1 MSGVKPG
8 STSACKAV
16 TIRSEKADEMIR
28 FMPRTLRTGG
38 RYAKRKEIAGP
49 EGDGAGRR
57 GSRPA
62 IPCSGEHWMPPRV
75 SIRNGAA
82 NPPANHN

>member
-16 TIRSEKADEMIR
+16 TIRNEKADEMIR

-38 RYAKRKEIAGP
+38 RFAKRKEIAGP
-49 EGDGAGRR
+49 EGDGAGPR
-57 GSRPA
+57 GSIPA
-62 IPCSGEHWMPPRV
+62 TPCSGEHWIPLLV
-75 SIRNGAA
+75 SIQNGVA
-82 NPPANHN
+82 NSPANHN